1 MTTRGIAAL
10 VWGAC
15 LVFGVGTLV
24 LLAFSADEHTPVD
37 GTTLGGWSAATFAA
51 AALAF
56 GTVGAIVVARVPH
69 NPIGWI
75 FCVTGIVVGAGDL
88 ASQYADRAVF
98 LASDPLPGGTI
109 AASIQNVTVPPSFAL
124 LGLTLLLFPDG
135 RLPSRRWRPVLWL
148 ALGGIGL
155 AVGGNALR
163 PGRFTDPFTAVRNPI
178 GIPGA
183 LGLTDALAGLG
194 FLSVVL
200 ATALAALGLPARLRR
215 SRGVE
220 RQQLR
225 WLALAAAIT
234 GFVLVADLGVYFAF
248 GIDVAVLPGLPF
260 AAFPVVAGMAILR
273 YRLFDI
279 DVILNRTLVYGLLT
293 VALGAGYLATVV
305 LLQFALDPLVGGSQ
319 LAVAGSTLAVAALFR
334 PARARIQ
341 RAVDRRFFRRRY
353 DAARTL
359 DGFSARMRRGIELD
373 ALAGELQAVVDET
386 MQPAHVSLWLRG
398 PQQ

>member
-1 MTTRGIAAL
+1 M
-10 VWGAC
+10 
-15 LVFGVGTLV
+15 
-24 LLAFSADEHTPVD
+24 
-37 GTTLGGWSAATFAA
+37 
-51 AALAF
+51 
-56 GTVGAIVVARVPH
+56 
-69 NPIGWI
+69 
-75 FCVTGIVVGAGDL
+75 
-88 ASQYADRAVF
+88 
-98 LASDPLPGGTI
+98 
-109 AASIQNVTVPPSFAL
+109 
-124 LGLTLLLFPDG
+124 
-135 RLPSRRWRPVLWL
+135 LWL
-148 ALGGIGL
+148 ALGRIGL

-293 VALGAGYLATVV
+293 VALGAGSNTTCRYTYFYEYVLANMI
-305 LLQFALDPLVGGSQ
+305 LIDGLGAQLRVGQ
-319 LAVAGSTLAVAALFR
+319 
-334 PARARIQ
+334 
-341 RAVDRRFFRRRY
+341 
-353 DAARTL
+353 
-359 DGFSARMRRGIELD
+359 
-373 ALAGELQAVVDET
+373 ELQATGRLDVASVLHFARQAT
-386 MQPAHVSLWLRG
+386 QAFAFPAEALFAVIVRYRVLHGLDVRRDAPDHDALPILAHQRLLRIEILFVLALRTSAA
-398 PQQ
+398 PAVESRPSARCPDRALLS